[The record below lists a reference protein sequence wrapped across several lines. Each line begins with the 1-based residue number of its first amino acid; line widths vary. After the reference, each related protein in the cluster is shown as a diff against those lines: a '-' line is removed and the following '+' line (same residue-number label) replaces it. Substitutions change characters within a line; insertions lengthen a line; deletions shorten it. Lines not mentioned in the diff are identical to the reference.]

1 MPALPR
7 LLLRLTP
14 LVTVILIDSISYTIV
29 VPIFAAALLSDTPI
43 LMTTSSASTRYVV
56 YGVSLGIFELVMLY
70 MAPVLGEISDR
81 SGRRRV
87 LLFCLGGVIL
97 SFALIG
103 AAFAFNLVAL
113 LLLGRILGGATAASQ
128 SVAQAAA
135 VDLSNAETKSTAL
148 SFCLFASSVGFIVGP
163 LIGGGLSGG
172 GTMGLADIALPICVT
187 IGLAVAGLALI
198 FVGYRD
204 ANRPRAIDTP
214 REGID
219 WLMGIRGFREAVLD
233 PTIRN
238 LICIFGLMQAA
249 WGTYFL
255 FYPSLLY
262 ERFDVDTRTVALIMG
277 LFGIGFCIAYGLCL
291 PLIEKRLPARTIA
304 AWSLWATAALML
316 VSILSYDLAVQW
328 AVAFPIAVTVS
339 VGYGAIIT
347 MFSNAVDDRRQG
359 WILGMS
365 ISVTALAWGVSS
377 ILAGMLSGLSY
388 IAPFVL
394 ALASLVIS
402 AAVASLRA
410 PTPVPHPRIEGERP

>member
-29 VPIFAAALLSDTPI
+29 VPIFAASLLSDTPI
-43 LMTTSSASTRYVV
+43 LMTSSSESTRYVV

-135 VDLSNAETKSTAL
+135 VDLSSAETKSTAL

-172 GTMGLADIALPICVT
+172 TVELADIALPICVT
-187 IGLAVAGLALI
+187 IGLAVAGIGLI
-198 FVGYRD
+198 FFGYRE
-204 ANRPRAIDTP
+204 ASRPPATDSP

-262 ERFDVDTRTVALIMG
+262 ERFAVDTRTVALIMG

-291 PLIEKRLPARTIA
+291 PLIEKRLPTRTIA

-316 VSILSYDLAVQW
+316 VSILSHDLAVQW

-365 ISVTALAWGVSS
+365 ISVTALAWGASS

-394 ALASLVIS
+394 ALASLVVS